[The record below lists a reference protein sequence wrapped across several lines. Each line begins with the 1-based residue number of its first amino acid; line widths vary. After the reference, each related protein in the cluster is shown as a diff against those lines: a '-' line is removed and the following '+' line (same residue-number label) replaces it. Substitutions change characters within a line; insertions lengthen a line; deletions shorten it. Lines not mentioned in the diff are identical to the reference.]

1 MPINAASTLLQL
13 SPIRP
18 IDFGG
23 GDDPYG
29 LDKLKLMQEQFA
41 ETKRRNQV
49 DEELRRMEEAG
60 AARRQE
66 MQLQQQR
73 EKAAAEAAAQQEA
86 QKRAL
91 MGEFQK
97 YRDAGD
103 VEGIHGLVPAMQAA
117 GMNMDYL
124 GEDEYGLPSFQ
135 IDWNGPEAQQQEAQ
149 RMAQASPYGEEAP
162 AGAYGSME
170 EAYGAPPA
178 GESAAQSLDRL
189 GALGYPGLDRGT
201 LDEGGISGSDQ
212 LDASGQSV
220 ADRVAATYG
229 TPGDKLPT
237 RGPDAPDIMGGV
249 PKNVIDFGAQQE
261 SIRRRLDP
269 ALGALQRAYPDRMQE
284 SVGETNAAAAA
295 MGLPA
300 TKGLE
305 LAKSLRAGPDAAMN
319 QQFQDEQEAAKQ
331 QAARE
336 PKPLTR
342 KDVALLAKDGEAYA
356 KETFDNQDISG
367 VFTRSKAAASI
378 VQVLTDDRPGND
390 LAIAFEL
397 PNMLGSKGA
406 QSNKDLAVALGLDAM
421 STVDQIVDRVTNI
434 IKGGFS
440 DLRKEDLLSI
450 INDRVAKDD
459 NLVYDFLDAIE
470 ESASTTQDPDTARG
484 LRAYAARNVPKKY
497 RDAWL
502 EDKGIDPETQGGA
515 QYDPT
520 DVDEE
525 ADPAEAEPDAD
536 MDDAGEPN
544 DAEPDADP
552 DDVDRELARQA
563 KAAGLDV
570 KQLRPLV
577 STESGG
583 DPSAVNRMGS
593 SASGIFQF
601 TDETAKAYGLKNAAE
616 YRALPAKKQIELG
629 IRRFKALGL
638 DAKSTRDDYAIA
650 NAAPAYVGRPDDTE
664 IKQYRSGTKRG
675 DKVRQQNPG
684 WIPADGGEITV
695 GSIKA
700 FYRGG
705 EKKPAAKKAPDSPA
719 LKLQKEREAK
729 RKGASTADDDM
740 LRDLGE
746 Q

>member
-73 EKAAAEAAAQQEA
+73 EKAAAEAAAKQEE

-135 IDWNGPEAQQQEAQ
+135 IDWNGPEAQQEENK
-149 RMAQASPYGEEAP
+149 RLAQASPYGPNETAV
-162 AGAYGSME
+162 
-170 EAYGAPPA
+170 
-178 GESAAQSLDRL
+178 QSLDRL
-189 GALGYPGLDRGT
+189 GALGYGGLDRGS
-201 LDEGGISGSDQ
+201 LDEAPPEPMSNE
-212 LDASGQSV
+212 DAY
-220 ADRVAATYG
+220 DRMLAASTHYEE
-229 TPGDKLPT
+229 TGDPL
-237 RGPDAPDIMGGV
+237 RQPDAPDIMGGV

-331 QAARE
+331 KAARE
-336 PKPLTR
+336 PQPLTR
-342 KDVALLAKDGEAYA
+342 KDIAQLAKDGEAYA
-356 KETFDNQDISG
+356 KETFDNQDIAG

-440 DLRKEDLLSI
+440 DIRKEDLLSI

-459 NLVYDFLDAIE
+459 NLVYDFLDAID

-502 EDKGIDPETQGGA
+502 EAKGIDPETQGGA

-536 MDDAGEPN
+536 ADDAQPTGAIDSDEDFQ
-544 DAEPDADP
+544 DAFRTAAEKAGINADA
-552 DDVDRELARQA
+552 VM
-563 KAAGLDV
+563 
-570 KQLRPLV
+570 PLIHA
-577 STESGG
+577 ESGG
-583 DPSAVNRMGS
+583 DPKVRNKKGS
-593 SASGIFQF
+593 SARGLIQF
-601 TDETAKAYGLKNAAE
+601 LDSTAQQYTNPKTGKKFKDSKEFASLSRAEQAPFIVQYLKDRGVTKDHDQGDIYVAIAAPSALKQEDSAEVYKKGTDEYRKNTTWDLDDDGVITRGELYRWGMGERKASEGGGKAKAEKKAAGSGKRSAVDE
-616 YRALPAKKQIELG
+616 EVLG
-629 IRRFKALGL
+629 I
-638 DAKSTRDDYAIA
+638 
-650 NAAPAYVGRPDDTE
+650 
-664 IKQYRSGTKRG
+664 
-675 DKVRQQNPG
+675 
-684 WIPADGGEITV
+684 
-695 GSIKA
+695 
-700 FYRGG
+700 
-705 EKKPAAKKAPDSPA
+705 
-719 LKLQKEREAK
+719 
-729 RKGASTADDDM
+729 
-740 LRDLGE
+740 LGE